1 MSDEGL
7 IQERL
12 ARIEEKLDRLARL
25 ELQVTKMADPMESLS
40 DLGRDLSLL
49 MGPGAKLLTEELAEV
64 ETGFQLED
72 IFYMFKRLLL
82 SLRNISWG
90 LEQLENLADW
100 WHDVEPILK
109 VAVPRLIDGLD
120 RLDEL
125 GVFRM
130 LGKMTSAEMLRFLDL
145 LTEVPMAARL
155 AEAPPAGPVSLL
167 WKLRQPECRQG
178 LGVVLELTRV
188 LGKLKQ
194 EGVSPAPE
202 KAPAAAGA

>member
-1 MSDEGL
+1 MSDVSL

-25 ELQVTKMADPMESLS
+25 EPQVTRMADPMESLS

-49 MGPGAKLLTEELAEV
+49 MGPGARLLTEELAEV

-72 IFYMFKRLLL
+72 VFLMFKRLLL

-100 WHDVEPILK
+100 WHDMEPILK
-109 VAVPRLIDGLD
+109 VAVPRFIDGLD
-120 RLDEL
+120 RLEEL

-130 LGKMTSAEMLRFLDL
+130 LGKLTSTEMLQFLDL

-155 AEAPPAGPVSLL
+155 AEAPPAGPVGLL
-167 WKLRQPECRQG
+167 WKLRQPDCRQG

-188 LGKLKQ
+188 LGRLKQ
-194 EGVSPAPE
+194 AGVCPFPE
-202 KAPAAAGA
+202 KAPAPAGQ

>member
-25 ELQVTKMADPMESLS
+25 EVQMNKMADPMESLS

-49 MGPGAKLLTEELAEV
+49 MGPGTKLLTEELAEV

-72 IFYMFKRLLL
+72 LFYLLKRFLL
-82 SLRNISWG
+82 SLRNLSWG

-100 WHDVEPILK
+100 WHDMEPILK

-120 RLDEL
+120 RLEEL

-130 LGKMTSAEMLRFLDL
+130 LGKMTSTEMLQFLDL
-145 LTEVPMAARL
+145 MTEVPLAARL
-155 AEAPPAGPVSLL
+155 AESKPVGPVSLM
-167 WKLRQPECRQG
+167 WKMRAKECRQG
-178 LGVVLELTRV
+178 LGVVLELTRA
-188 LGKLKQ
+188 LGKLKRA
-194 EGVSPAPE
+194 GVHPFPEAEAPTR
-202 KAPAAAGA
+202 